1 MRPCGSSE
9 PSRRAATGGTRVA
22 RRAGA
27 REASS
32 VTIVPTAIGSDTV
45 RGWMVSAA
53 GGRPNPTASNSA
65 PAASRS
71 GHPTAMPISGRDEP
85 DRERLAQDAPQDLP
99 PHGTDGA
106 QHRELPHALGDR
118 DREGVEDDERAHEH
132 GGTGECQEGRG
143 EERVDAA
150 GDLVG
155 LLLGGLGA
163 GLHLHRARHRG
174 DDALLE
180 LAGRDPRVGL
190 HRDVEVFPTR
200 SYHSCASAKVVD
212 TTVVPP
218 IEDTPPPKSK
228 MPEIV
233 TRWTPS
239 SVVQPDLLADVE
251 VLVVGLLLGDRHLAA
266 GRREVALDDRVLV
279 ERLGLRWRTRAQA
292 RRPGRSRTSRSRP
305 ASRPPGSGRSPAPRR
320 GTCLTWSISAAS
332 SGPTW
337 AVSPPAPLPNA
348 GRLLMN
354 TSVPEKAFPK
364 MSEKAFSIWS
374 VMTNVP
380 AIIAVPRTI
389 ANAVSV
395 ERSLWLRSPRSVKRV
410 MSSRSGPSWRG
421 SRRRPCPTRRARSGR
436 RPGTAR
442 GRRWRRRG
450 RRASP

>member
-1 MRPCGSSE
+1 MRPCGSSA

-32 VTIVPTAIGSDTV
+32 VTIVPTAIGTITV
-45 RGWMVSAA
+45 RGWMVTPAS
-53 GGRPNPTASNSA
+53 GRPNPTASNSA
-65 PAASRS
+65 PSSFAKPTPAAMPMPDAMSPTASASPSTLRRICRRMAPMVRSIANSLMRWATVIEKVLKMTNAPTSTAAPANARRAGVKNELMPPAIWSVCSLAASAPVCTFTEP
-71 GHPTAMPISGRDEP
+71 GTVAMMRCLSS
-85 DRERLAQDAPQDLP
+85 
-99 PHGTDGA
+99 
-106 QHRELPHALGDR
+106 
-118 DREGVEDDERAHEH
+118 
-132 GGTGECQEGRG
+132 RG
-143 EERVDAA
+143 ETPGSACTEI
-150 GDLVG
+150 
-155 LLLGGLGA
+155 
-163 GLHLHRARHRG
+163 
-174 DDALLE
+174 
-180 LAGRDPRVGL
+180 
-190 HRDVEVFPTR
+190 VEVFPTR

-239 SVVQPDLLADVE
+239 SVVSPTCWPTWRFSSLASFS
-251 VLVVGLLLGDRHLAA
+251 GIATSPLAA
-266 GRREVALDDRVLV
+266 GKWPLTIVFWLNGLGWVENTSAGAPPWAL
-279 ERLGLRWRTRAQA
+279 TNF
-292 RRPGRSRTSRSRP
+292 PFTTSEP
-305 ASRPPGSGRSPAPRR
+305 AAWIWPLTCATP

-421 SRRRPCPTRRARSGR
+421 SRRRPCPTRRAR
-436 RPGTAR
+436 
-442 GRRWRRRG
+442 
-450 RRASP
+450 